1 MEEGKWE
8 LISCPI
14 EDAFMEVVR
23 RAQHSLFLCSPY
35 IKDYGADIVIANSHA
50 KELQLLTNISLANIT
65 NESLDLSALL
75 KLWDKFDMR
84 VSSLGKLH
92 AKIYIADNC
101 HALIT
106 SANLT
111 RGGLKENYEYGVL
124 LNDRDLVEHLRADMQ
139 RLFSLGNI
147 FERPTIEEVGR
158 EADELKALQKKAD
171 NTLEARKLRQALQDK
186 AELLQNTL
194 LRNRVRGQTINS
206 IFAETILYLLATKG
220 AMSTVELNPLIQ
232 NIHPDICDDTID
244 RVINGQHFG
253 KKWKHLVRNAQQTL
267 KRQGRIALHQGKWH
281 LTGNCT

>member
-1 MEEGKWE
+1 MGQDPWE
-8 LISCPI
+8 LISSPI
-14 EDAFMEVVR
+14 EDAFRDVIQK
-23 RAQHSLFLCSPY
+23 AQHSLFLCSPY
-35 IKDYGADIVIANSHA
+35 IKDYGTDIVIANSHVR
-50 KELQLLTNISLANIT
+50 ELELLTNISLANIT

-124 LNDRDLVEHLRADMQ
+124 LNDRELVEHLRADMQ
-139 RLFSLGNI
+139 RFFSLGNI
-147 FERPTIEEVGR
+147 FERHAVEDIAR
-158 EADELKALQKKAD
+158 EADELKALQKQAD

-186 AELLQNTL
+186 ADLLQTTL
-194 LRNRVRGQTINS
+194 LRNRVRGQTINA
-206 IFAETILYLLATKG
+206 IFADTILYLLATKG
-220 AMSTVELNPLIQ
+220 AMSTVELHPLIQ
-232 NIHPDICDDTID
+232 DIHPDICDDTID

-267 KRQGRIALHQGKWH
+267 MNQGKIVLYQGKWY
-281 LTGNCT
+281 LTGSRT